1 MERQGVD
8 AGAIASL
15 MQHPINSALL
25 VLDEEGQVLAAN
37 PAAQALALP
46 EAAARYA
53 PLLQDLRL
61 ALAGNQQQAVACSL
75 PGLERRLDGW
85 LRAVRAPEG
94 GVLAYTLSIPDPDG
108 ASRWQ
113 VALDSAGHGL
123 WDWDIAANRIFRS
136 ESWLSMLGY
145 TAEDAPDDS
154 METAFALVH
163 PDDVER
169 ARANMRSHLAGHTGA
184 YVCEHRVRHAD
195 GGWRWVRDS
204 GRVVAWSADGRPL
217 RMVGTYTAIEEQK
230 QLEDRLRRQQA
241 LLEEIQRLA
250 GMASWSWDPL
260 TDSGW
265 WPRDLYR
272 LLGQP
277 VRTRDSARAWLRRL
291 PRTATSALRRAW
303 RRMRRDGLPVH
314 FELELRDGHGQPL
327 HLQAWSQPQLDAD
340 GHIVRVLGQVQN
352 VTERRRADALLR
364 WRTELL
370 ERVSTLG
377 HIGGCEIE
385 PDTRRVQWT
394 DECCRL
400 HGLPPGPLALDDAL
414 ALYTRESRETFEAA
428 LVRLAAGGPPEQ
440 LELCFYRQ
448 NGQRIRVQ
456 VLVELD
462 SRDGLA
468 PRFVALFRDVSRELE
483 TSERIEL
490 LSHYDLLTGL
500 PNRFLLR
507 VQAEEAIA
515 AAQDGAGD
523 GAPEQGL
530 ALLLVDLDG
539 FKSINDSFG
548 HAAGDAMLKAAAG
561 RMHHTLQGGDL
572 FGRLGGDEF
581 MVVLRRPVEIAEAED
596 AARRL
601 IAALSEPLAFGS
613 EHLKVGAS
621 VGIARL
627 GPDGQ
632 AFDDLL
638 RAAHAALQV
647 ARERGRNAWQVHNE
661 EIQRHAR
668 RRLEIEHALR
678 GALEREE
685 FTLVYQ
691 PQVSIG
697 DGHPPGIEAL
707 LRWHWPGGS
716 CHPGEFIPIAEQ
728 CSEIVRLGEWVI
740 AEACRQAVAWH
751 AAGLNFGRI
760 AVNVSGV
767 QLRDPGFAERVVA
780 LCQRAGWPPARLEL
794 ELTESAL
801 ILDSDNLRHCFQVFE
816 KHGVQLAVDDFGTGF
831 SNLHYLNRFPVQRL
845 KIDRSFVTDM
855 LGDANA
861 GEVTQAIVHIG
872 HALGMRVV
880 AEGVET
886 QEEQAQLKAWGCD
899 EIQGYVYTRPLP
911 PRELAQWLRQY
922 HEAGLA
928 EGWSGTLPL
937 RAQAR

>member
-1 MERQGVD
+1 MESSRVD

-15 MQHPINSALL
+15 MQHPITSALL
-25 VLDEEGQVLAAN
+25 VLDRDGQVLAAN
-37 PAAQALALP
+37 SAAHALGLP
-46 EAAARYA
+46 EAVSQYA
-53 PLLQDLRL
+53 VLLQNHRQTL
-61 ALAGNQQQAVACSL
+61 AEGQAMPCSLAGQ
-75 PGLERRLDGW
+75 EHRLDGW
-85 LRAVRAPEG
+85 LGAVRAPDG
-94 GVLAYTLSIPDPDG
+94 AVMAYTLSVPDPEGTD
-108 ASRWQ
+108 RWQ
-113 VALDSAGHGL
+113 AALDSAGHGL
-123 WDWDIAANRIFRS
+123 WDWDISVNKVYRS
-136 ESWLSMLGY
+136 ASSLAMLGY
-145 TAEDAPDDS
+145 TEA
-154 METAFALVH
+154 AFAPNPGNMMELVH
-163 PDDVER
+163 PEER
-169 ARANMRSHLAGHTGA
+169 DRVGAALRAHLHGEIDA
-184 YVCEHRVRHAD
+184 YSCEYRVKL
-195 GGWRWVRDS
+195 GNGQWRWIRDS
-204 GRVVAWSADGRPL
+204 GRIVAWSAEGQPM
-217 RMVGTYTAIEEQK
+217 RMVGTYTLIEEQK
-230 QLEDRLRRQQA
+230 QLEDRLRRQQSV
-241 LLEEIQRLA
+241 LEEIQQLA
-250 GMASWSWDPL
+250 GMASWSWDPD

-277 VRTRDSARAWLRRL
+277 VRSRDSARAWLRRL
-291 PRTATSALRRAW
+291 PRGAANALRRAW
-303 RRMRRDGLPVH
+303 RRMRRDGQPVH
-314 FELELRDGHGQPL
+314 FELELRDARGEPL
-327 HLQAWSQPQLDAD
+327 HLQAWSRPQMDAR
-340 GHIVRVLGQVQN
+340 GHIVRVLGQVQD
-352 VTERRRADALLR
+352 VTSRRQADALLR

-370 ERVSTLG
+370 DRVSALG

-385 PDTRRVQWT
+385 PGTRRVQWT
-394 DECCRL
+394 EECYRL
-400 HGLPPGPLALDDAL
+400 HGMPAGPVTLDDAL

-448 NGQRIRVQ
+448 SGHRVRVQ

-462 SRDGLA
+462 CRDGLP

-515 AAQDGAGD
+515 TAQDSD
-523 GAPEQGL
+523 GGHGL
-530 ALLLVDLDG
+530 ALLLIDLDG

-581 MVVLRRPVEIAEAED
+581 MVVLRRPIDVSDAED
-596 AARRL
+596 AAGRL
-601 IAALSEPLAFGS
+601 IAALSEPLAFGGD
-613 EHLKVGAS
+613 HLKVGAS
-621 VGIARL
+621 VGISLL
-627 GPDGQ
+627 GRDGQ

-638 RAAHAALQV
+638 RAAHGALRV
-647 ARERGRNAWQVHNE
+647 ARERGRNSWQVHNE
-661 EIQRHAR
+661 EIQRDAR

-685 FTLVYQ
+685 FSLVYQ
-691 PQVSIG
+691 PQVCIR
-697 DGHPPGIEAL
+697 DDHPPGIEAL
-707 LRWHWPGGS
+707 LRWHWPAGS

-728 CSEIVRLGEWVI
+728 CGEIVRIGEWVI

-767 QLRDPGFAERVVA
+767 QLRDRGFAERVVA
-780 LCQRAGWPPARLEL
+780 QCQRAGWPPGRLEL

-801 ILDSDNLRHCFQVFE
+801 ILDSENVRHCFQVFE

-855 LGDANA
+855 LRDANA

-886 QEEQAQLKAWGCD
+886 LEEQAQLKSWNCD

-911 PRELAQWLRQY
+911 PRELAQWLRHY
-922 HEAGLA
+922 NEACLSSTWPEA
-928 EGWSGTLPL
+928 SAPSRVRT
-937 RAQAR
+937 R

>member
-1 MERQGVD
+1 VD
-8 AGAIASL
+8 AGAISSL
-15 MQHPINSALL
+15 MQHPISSALL
-25 VLDEEGQVLAAN
+25 VLDPDGQVLAAN
-37 PAAQALALP
+37 AAAQALDLP
-46 EAAARYA
+46 AAASYYA
-53 PLLQDLRL
+53 DILQDLRQVL
-61 ALAGNQQQAVACSL
+61 ADGQRQAVACSL
-75 PGLERRLDGW
+75 PGQERRLDGW
-85 LRAVRAPEG
+85 LRAVRGPEG
-94 GVLAYTLSIPDPDG
+94 GVLAYTLSIPDPEG

-123 WDWDIAANRIFRS
+123 WDWDIAANTIHRS
-136 ESWLSMLGY
+136 ESSLALLGY
-145 TAEDAPDDS
+145 QPGEPAVDGAGALD
-154 METAFALVH
+154 LVH
-163 PDDVER
+163 DEDRERVRSALDDHLQGRSR
-169 ARANMRSHLAGHTGA
+169 AFG
-184 YVCEHRVRHAD
+184 CEYRVRHSD
-195 GGWRWVRDS
+195 GRWRWIRDS

-217 RMVGTYTAIEEQK
+217 RMVGTYTPVDEQRE
-230 QLEDRLRRQQA
+230 LEDRLRRQQSV
-241 LLEEIQRLA
+241 LEEIQRLA
-250 GMASWSWDPL
+250 GMASWSWEPD
-260 TDSGW
+260 TDTGW
-265 WPRDLYR
+265 WPDDLYR
-272 LLGQP
+272 LMGQP

-291 PRTATSALRRAW
+291 PRSASAALRRAW
-303 RRMRRDGLPVH
+303 RRMRRDGQPVH
-314 FELELRDGHGQPL
+314 FELELRDGAGEPL
-327 HLQAWSQPQLDAD
+327 HLQAWSRPQMDAH
-340 GHIVRVLGQVQN
+340 GHIVRVLGQVQD
-352 VTERRRADALLR
+352 VTARRQADALLR

-370 ERVSTLG
+370 DRVSSLG

-385 PDTRRVQWT
+385 PGTRRVQWT
-394 DECCRL
+394 EECYRL
-400 HGLPPGPLALDDAL
+400 HGMPAGPLTLDDAL

-428 LVRLAAGGPPEQ
+428 LVRLAAGSPPEQ

-448 NGQRIRVQ
+448 SGHRVRVQ

-462 SRDGLA
+462 CRDGLP

-515 AAQDGAGD
+515 AAQDAD
-523 GAPEQGL
+523 GSHGL
-530 ALLLVDLDG
+530 ALLLIDLDG

-581 MVVLRRPVEIAEAED
+581 MVVLRRPVDIHEAED

-601 IAALSEPLAFGS
+601 IAALSEPLAFGGD
-613 EHLKVGAS
+613 HLKVGAS
-621 VGIARL
+621 VGIALL
-627 GPDGQ
+627 GRDGN
-632 AFDDLL
+632 AFDELL
-638 RAAHAALQV
+638 RAAHGALRV
-647 ARERGRNAWQVHNE
+647 AQERGRNSCQVHNE
-661 EIQRHAR
+661 EIQRHAM

-685 FTLVYQ
+685 FSLVYQ
-691 PQVSIG
+691 PQVCIR
-697 DGHPPGIEAL
+697 DDHPPGIEAL

-728 CSEIVRLGEWVI
+728 CGEIVRIGEWVI

-751 AAGLNFGRI
+751 AAGLNFGRV

-767 QLRDPGFAERVVA
+767 QLRDRGFAERVVA
-780 LCQRAGWPPARLEL
+780 LCQRAGWPPGRLEL

-801 ILDSDNLRHCFQVFE
+801 ILDSENVRHCFQVFE

-855 LGDANA
+855 LRDANA
-861 GEVTQAIVHIG
+861 GEVTQAIVHLG

-886 QEEQAQLKAWGCD
+886 SEEQAQLRQWGCD
-899 EIQGYVYTRPLP
+899 EIQGYIYTRPLP
-911 PRELAQWLRQY
+911 PRELAQWLRHY
-922 HEAGLA
+922 NEACLSSSWPEA
-928 EGWSGTLPL
+928 TAP
-937 RAQAR
+937 ARVRNH

>member
-1 MERQGVD
+1 MD

-25 VLDEEGQVLAAN
+25 VLDRDGRVLAAN
-37 PAAQALALP
+37 PAAQALGLPQAAL
-46 EAAARYA
+46 RYA
-53 PLLQDLRL
+53 QLLQDLRQ
-61 ALAGNQQQAVACSL
+61 ALAEDVQRTVPCSL
-75 PGLERRLDGW
+75 PGPEHRLDGW
-85 LRAVRAPEG
+85 MRAVRAPEG

-108 ASRWQ
+108 SSRWQ

-123 WDWDIAANRIFRS
+123 WDWDIGANRIFRS
-136 ESWLSMLGY
+136 DSWLAMLGY
-145 TAEDAPDDS
+145 TAEEAPENGL
-154 METAFALVH
+154 ETALALVH
-163 PDDVER
+163 PDDIER
-169 ARANMRSHLAGHTGA
+169 VRASVQAHLDGRVGA
-184 YVCEHRVRHAD
+184 YACEHRVRHRD

-217 RMVGTYTAIEEQK
+217 RMVGTHTAVDEQK
-230 QLEDRLRRQQA
+230 QLEERLRRQQA

-250 GMASWSWDPL
+250 GMASWSWDPY
-260 TDSGW
+260 TDTGW
-265 WPRDLYR
+265 WPQDLYR

-277 VRTRDSARAWLRRL
+277 VRAHDSARAWLRRL
-291 PRTATSALRRAW
+291 PRGAAASLRRAW
-303 RRMRRDGLPVH
+303 RRMRRDGEPLN
-314 FELELRDGHGQPL
+314 FDLELRDAQGQPL
-327 HLQAWSQPQLDAD
+327 HLQAWSRPQMDED
-340 GHIVRVLGQVQN
+340 GHIVRVLGQVQD
-352 VTERRRADALLR
+352 VTARWRADALLR

-370 ERVSTLG
+370 DRVSSLG

-385 PDTRRVQWT
+385 PGTRRVQWT
-394 DECCRL
+394 DECYRL
-400 HGLPPGPLALDDAL
+400 HGLPHGPLTLDDAL

-428 LVRLAAGGPPEQ
+428 LARLAAGGPPEQ

-448 NGQRIRVQ
+448 NGRRARVQ

-462 SRDGLA
+462 CRDGLP
-468 PRFVALFRDVSRELE
+468 PRFVALYRDVSRELE

-515 AAQDGAGD
+515 AAQDRG
-523 GAPEQGL
+523 ETGL

-581 MVVLRRPVEIAEAED
+581 MVVLRRPIDGSEAEE

-621 VGIARL
+621 VGIALL
-627 GPDGQ
+627 GHDGEG
-632 AFDDLL
+632 FDDLL
-638 RAAHAALQV
+638 RAAHAALRV
-647 ARERGRNAWQVHNE
+647 ARERGRNGWQLHNE
-661 EIQRHAR
+661 EIHRHTR

-685 FTLVYQ
+685 LALVYQ
-691 PQVSIG
+691 PQVCVKG
-697 DGHPPGIEAL
+697 DHPPGIEAL
-707 LRWHWPGGS
+707 LRWHWPGGP

-728 CSEIVRLGEWVI
+728 CGEIVRLGEWVI
-740 AEACRQAVAWH
+740 AEACRQAAAWH
-751 AAGLNFGRI
+751 AAGLQFGRI

-767 QLRDPGFAERVVA
+767 QLRDRGFADRVVA

-816 KHGVQLAVDDFGTGF
+816 NHGVQLAVDDFGTGF

-845 KIDRSFVTDM
+845 KIDRSFVADM
-855 LGDANA
+855 LSDTNA
-861 GEVTQAIVHIG
+861 GEVTQAIVHLG

-886 QEEQAQLKAWGCD
+886 PEEQAQLKAWGCD

-911 PRELAQWLRQY
+911 PRELAQWLARQAN
-922 HEAGLA
+922 EAP
-928 EGWSGTLPL
+928 GTPAWLGETPL
-937 RAQAR
+937 HAQVR